1 MRIVSKLTQAQA
13 VILLFITES
22 IRVIACQASANV
34 ITVFCDF
41 L

>member
-22 IRVIACQASANV
+22 VRVIACQNTPAS
-34 ITVFCDF
+34 FC
-41 L
+41 